1 MIQTGDEK
9 YYVSNSTTAARIGKN
24 NKVTHV
30 AISDHLDKEGYKKV
44 IMAGGGQVYSSLSEA
59 YAAYEKELE
68 KKEYK
73 DLLK

>member
-1 MIQTGDEK
+1 M
-9 YYVSNSTTAARIGKN
+9 
-24 NKVTHV
+24 
-30 AISDHLDKEGYKKV
+30 AISNHLYNKWGYEGV
-44 IMAGGGQVYSSLSEA
+44 IKAGDGKVYSSLSEA